1 MAQNS
6 IAKFL
11 SANYIHTLT
20 EKPVTKKGMVVTIS
34 RDAGCDGMPMVD
46 HLIKLLNKKL
56 KLRKGK
62 SKWRS
67 ISKEILE
74 QAAEKLNL
82 HPDKVTRL
90 LDAQNKNMFEEM
102 LLGLSAENYHSDIK
116 IKNTIK
122 SVIQA
127 LANKG
132 NVVILGRAGVSILE
146 GSKKTL
152 HVKLTAPLP
161 WRIEQIKESQGI
173 SKAKATKFA
182 ENSDEQRQALKAFY
196 RKRKITYNDYDLV
209 FNVSTLSHKE
219 IAESI
224 LRFVINRA

>member
-11 SANYIHTLT
+11 SANYIQNLK

-34 RDAGCDGMPMVD
+34 RDAGCEGELMVD
-46 HLIKLLNKKL
+46 HLIKLLNKRIKL
-56 KLRKGK
+56 KKGK

-102 LLGLSAENYHSDIK
+102 LLGLSAENYPSDIK

-122 SVIQA
+122 SVIQS

-146 GSKKTL
+146 GSKQTL

-161 WRIEQIKESQGI
+161 WRIERIKESQGI

-182 ENSDEQRQALKAFY
+182 ENSDEQRRALKAFY
-196 RKRKITYNDYDLV
+196 HKRKITYRDYDLV
-209 FNVSTLSHKE
+209 FNMSTLRHKE